1 MQSLLAEE
9 HGLTLVEVL
18 AALSVLSIGI
28 VAMISLLP
36 QAGAGVHEGAQRTI
50 ATFLAAQRLEQM
62 RHVVGL
68 AETQTDPLANSTV
81 AFPDEPAGAA
91 PHTAFGRSVRLQD
104 CGAGLGCDG
113 LRAPGVRQITVTVTY
128 PTTTSQGAPA
138 PNRAAVALS
147 TYIGS
152 R

>member
-1 MQSLLAEE
+1 MRSLLAEE

-18 AALSVLSIGI
+18 AALTVLSIGI

-36 QAGAGVHEGAQRTI
+36 QAGSGIHEGSQRTI
-50 ATFLAAQRLEQM
+50 ATFLAAQRLEQI

-68 AETQTDPLANSTV
+68 AETQADPLANGGM
-81 AFPDEPAGAA
+81 AFPDEPTIAA
-91 PHTAFGRSVRLQD
+91 PHVAFGRSVRLQD
-104 CGAGLGCDG
+104 CGGGLGCDG

-138 PNRAAVALS
+138 PYRAAVALS
-147 TYIGS
+147 TYVGS